1 MRYRILT
8 IAFLSLIVF
17 GCKSKDEEKGKVAD
31 HPKIIV
37 EQEKPPQKT
46 IALGDGLEAKLQA
59 LILEYAKEYP
69 IKKISDNEKAVH
81 QSYYVSFF
89 TVNGESMLA
98 ICRQS
103 FVFELFPD
111 FAFSNE
117 NMPNKKPTPKGILK
131 GSDLP
136 VIIFDT
142 DENIGSPFY
151 DVAHLNSEIPNKYY
165 AEEEVSHDN
174 SIPPIF
180 TYKIDDSEFQLA
192 GRSKS
197 QRID

>member
-1 MRYRILT
+1 M
-8 IAFLSLIVF
+8 SLLVF
-17 GCKSKDEEKGKVAD
+17 GCKSKEEEKAKVAD
-31 HPKIIV
+31 HSKIVV

-59 LILEYAKEYP
+59 LILEYAKQYP
-69 IKKISDNEKAVH
+69 IKHISDEEKATH

-89 TVNGESMLA
+89 TVNGDSMLA
-98 ICRQS
+98 ICRQP

-111 FAFSNE
+111 FAFSSE
-117 NMPNKKPTPKGILK
+117 NMPNKKPEPRGILK
-131 GSDLP
+131 SSDLP

-142 DENIGSPFY
+142 DENIGNPFY

-180 TYKIDDSEFQLA
+180 TYKIDGGEFQLS
-192 GRSKS
+192 GKSKS